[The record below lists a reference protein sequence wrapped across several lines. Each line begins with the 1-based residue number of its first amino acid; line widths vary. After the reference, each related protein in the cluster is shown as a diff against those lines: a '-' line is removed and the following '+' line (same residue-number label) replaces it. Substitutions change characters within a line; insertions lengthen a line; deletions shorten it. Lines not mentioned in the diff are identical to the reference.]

1 MGKAAEAGL
10 WKSVVRKQATLVVV
24 VMMMLMMLLVL
35 VLLVLCC
42 VVLCCVAYKSTAE
55 DGLCIGEIDYL
66 PYVKERVHVQYSRY
80 GRDRIRVFYV

>member
-24 VMMMLMMLLVL
+24 IMMMLMMLLVL
-35 VLLVLCC
+35 VL
-42 VVLCCVAYKSTAE
+42 VLCCVAYKSTAE

-66 PYVKERVHVQYSRY
+66 P
-80 GRDRIRVFYV
+80 

>member
-1 MGKAAEAGL
+1 VEECSPRAGNVGGGGNDDADD
-10 WKSVVRKQATLVVV
+10 VVGVGVVGV
-24 VMMMLMMLLVL
+24 VLCCV
-35 VLLVLCC
+35 VLCC

-55 DGLCIGEIDYL
+55 DGLCIGEMDYL

>member
-1 MGKAAEAGL
+1 VEECSPKAGNVGGGGNDDADD
-10 WKSVVRKQATLVVV
+10 VVGVGVVG
-24 VMMMLMMLLVL
+24 
-35 VLLVLCC
+35 

-55 DGLCIGEIDYL
+55 DGLCIGEMDYL